1 MRVPVNFILWV
12 GLILLF
18 SSCRQKVEQTTVSKE
33 KIVAAAY
40 ASGTVKSRDQ
50 YQLNAMVNGIIKEI
64 YVQEGDTLKKGQVVM
79 KIQNETAR
87 LTAENARLAADYAN
101 VSNNTDKLNELKAN
115 INLAKSKLANDS
127 ALFARQQNL
136 WNQGIGTK
144 NDLDNRE
151 LALVNARTNFEAAQL
166 RLSDLRRQL
175 EFSARQSRNNAEIS
189 AVQQNDFVI
198 KAESGGRLYK
208 LLKEKGETVNLQSAI
223 AVIGNSADFLLELQV
238 DEYDIAKIKIG
249 QLVVINLDSYKGEV
263 YEAMI
268 DKINPIMD
276 ERSRAFTVEA
286 KFTRQPPALYPGLS
300 AEANIILQTKENALT
315 IPRNYLVADSFVLIA
330 KGEKKRVVTGI
341 KDYQKVEILGGLM
354 AGEIIY
360 KPAP

>member
-1 MRVPVNFILWV
+1 MRVPVNFILWI
-12 GLILLF
+12 GFIWAF
-18 SSCRQKVEQTTVSKE
+18 ASCKQKTEQTTVINE

-40 ASGTVKSRDQ
+40 ASGSVKSRDQ

-64 YVQEGDTLKKGQVVM
+64 YVQEGDTLKKGQPIM

-101 VSNNTDKLNELKAN
+101 VSNNADKLNELKAN
-115 INLAKSKLANDS
+115 ISLAKSKLANDS

-144 NDLDNRE
+144 NELDNRE
-151 LALVNARTNFEAAQL
+151 LALINARTNFEAAQL
-166 RLSDLRRQL
+166 RLNDLRRQL
-175 EFSARQSRNNAEIS
+175 EFSAKQSRKNAEIT
-189 AVQQNDFVI
+189 AVQQNDFLI
-198 KAESGGRLYK
+198 KTETGGRLYK

-223 AVIGNSADFLLELQV
+223 AVIGNAADFLLELQV
-238 DEYDIAKIKIG
+238 DEYDIAKIKLG

-263 YEAMI
+263 FEAVV

-330 KGEKKRVVTGI
+330 KGEKKHVVTGI
-341 KDYQKVEILGGLM
+341 KDYQKVEILGGLA